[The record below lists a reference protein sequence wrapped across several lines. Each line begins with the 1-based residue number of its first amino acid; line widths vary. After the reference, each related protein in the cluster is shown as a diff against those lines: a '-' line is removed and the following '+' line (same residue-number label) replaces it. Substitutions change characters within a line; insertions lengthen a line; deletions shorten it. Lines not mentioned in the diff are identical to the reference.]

1 MIRIVFDKT
10 AQTFTFELEGQEI
23 MDQID
28 GAITVEL
35 DASAT
40 GSVHLFYSD
49 IKGRKRELWAKE
61 AHIII
66 KEIKETKEVNDGGSK
81 TTNGNEEE
89 GSSGVDS

>member
-10 AQTFTFELEGQEI
+10 AQTFMFEQEGQEI

-40 GSVHLFYSD
+40 GSVHLHYLD
-49 IKGRKRELWAKE
+49 VEGRKRELWAKE

-81 TTNGNEEE
+81 ATNGDEEE